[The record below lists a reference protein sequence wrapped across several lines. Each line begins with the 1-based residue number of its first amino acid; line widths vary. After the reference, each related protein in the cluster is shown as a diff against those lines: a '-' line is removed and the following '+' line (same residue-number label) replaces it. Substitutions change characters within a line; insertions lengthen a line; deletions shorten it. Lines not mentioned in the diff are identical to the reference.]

1 MASSS
6 DILTLYRACLKDL
19 PDNLIF
25 HLKRFDFDVIS
36 MMRSKI
42 NDEFQFPERIDMTP
56 FKVDYLSNPNSEI
69 EPDVFEL
76 VGVLVHSGT
85 AESGHYYS
93 YIRERPTAGSGKS
106 WVEFNDSDVSRFDP
120 SSIADQCF
128 GGLND
133 PLPNANTGQVRFNKV
148 WNAYMLFYQRVS
160 SMETEK
166 AVYDPSPRHTP
177 VNIPLPHGLGNHI
190 ALDNELFIRTYC
202 LLDPYHAFFVRC
214 LLEQASTGVGR
225 LGSAKNQ
232 KQAIWVA
239 LDHLD
244 QLVSRSKELPEL
256 EPIIGELSRAIS
268 SGPRSALRVLQ
279 WTVSRDYG
287 IRNLVLKSPHLI
299 VRSGFCRLIV
309 TSLAKLKEGQND
321 STLDPSER
329 TRRYN
334 RFSEMFESLVSNL
347 ESLWTVIHLHS
358 RAWDEYFDLLVA
370 LASVGK
376 THAIFFLDLEF
387 LVKCLELVWLDRDD
401 TKNLKRKYA
410 SYYRL
415 IEKGRKYSHRRL
427 FEFLHILLTHVDL
440 TLPPSPNNEPRLLV
454 NGKYSLTE
462 TEDSFIRPIGT
473 KKELL
478 FLKKI
483 IEQQSNPPISRKI
496 FRLFLESEPELG
508 MTEEICSVLEYGL
521 RVEPAS
527 LCVPFLE
534 AALVFCQFSP
544 DERRVAALIDF
555 VSKGI
560 DSISNSG
567 GREHL
572 AFFQNLTAVRND
584 RIDKTDMWF
593 WGQVIE
599 KIPDWAPTLLIYND
613 AVVRNNS
620 FEFLRQLLFEKEHED
635 LPDDFRYY
643 CGRVAK
649 DLAQAC
655 VDKLRKSYLVA
666 TNLHQHVDAKTV
678 ENINLVVSHCLETYY
693 DESEEDMEFIQ
704 QAAGMFSRS
713 LD

>member
-1 MASSS
+1 M
-6 DILTLYRACLKDL
+6 LTLYRACLKDL

-56 FKVDYLSNPNSEI
+56 YNVDYLSNPSSDI

-120 SSIADQCF
+120 ANIADQCF

-133 PLPNANTGQVRFNKV
+133 PLPSANSNQVRFNKV

-160 SMETEK
+160 SMETAK
-166 AVYDPSPRHTP
+166 SVYTPSPRHTP
-177 VNIPLPHGLGNHI
+177 VNIPVPFGLGNHI
-190 ALDNELFIRTYC
+190 AMENELFIRTYS
-202 LLDPYHAFFVRC
+202 LLDPYHAFFMRC
-214 LLEQASTGVGR
+214 ILEKSSTGVGR
-225 LGSAKNQ
+225 LGSSKNQ
-232 KQAIWVA
+232 KHAIWAA

-244 QLVSRSKELPEL
+244 QLISRSKELPEL
-256 EPIIGELSRAIS
+256 EPIVGELSRAIS
-268 SGPRSALRVLQ
+268 AGPTAAFRVLQ
-279 WTVSRDYG
+279 WTDSRDYG
-287 IRNLVLKSPHLI
+287 IRDLLLRSPHVI
-299 VRSGFCRLIV
+299 VRNGFCRLIL
-309 TSLAKLKEGQND
+309 SALAQLQESRDDPTLGQI
-321 STLDPSER
+321 ER
-329 TRRYN
+329 SRWSD
-334 RFSEMFESLVSNL
+334 RFSEMYETVISNL
-347 ESLWTVIHLHS
+347 ESLWTVLHLHS
-358 RAWDEYFDLLVA
+358 RAWDEYFDFLVA
-370 LASVGK
+370 LASIGQS
-376 THAIFFLDLEF
+376 HAVLLLDREF
-387 LVKCLELVWLDRDD
+387 LVKCLELIWLDRDD

-410 SYYRL
+410 NYYRL
-415 IEKGRKYSHRRL
+415 VEKGRKYSHRRL
-427 FEFLHILLTHVDL
+427 FELLHILLTNIDL
-440 TLPPSPNNEPRLLV
+440 NLPPATENETRLLV

-462 TEDSFIRPIGT
+462 VEDSFIRPIGN

-483 IEQQSNPPISRKI
+483 IEQQSNPTISRKI
-496 FRLFLESEPELG
+496 FRMFLEAEPELG
-508 MTEEICSVLEYGL
+508 LIEEICSVLEYGL

-534 AALVFCQFSP
+534 AALVFCQWSP
-544 DERRVAALIDF
+544 DERRVAGLIDF
-555 VSKGI
+555 VAKGI

-584 RIDKTDMWF
+584 RIGKTDIWF

-599 KIPDWAPTLLIYND
+599 RIPDWAPTLLIYND
-613 AVVRNNS
+613 SVVRNNS

-635 LPDDFRYY
+635 LADDFRYY
-643 CGRVAK
+643 CGKIAK
-649 DLAQAC
+649 ELAQAC

-666 TNLHQHVDAKTV
+666 SNLHQHVDSKTV

-704 QAAGMFSRS
+704 QASGTFSKCFE
-713 LD
+713 LT